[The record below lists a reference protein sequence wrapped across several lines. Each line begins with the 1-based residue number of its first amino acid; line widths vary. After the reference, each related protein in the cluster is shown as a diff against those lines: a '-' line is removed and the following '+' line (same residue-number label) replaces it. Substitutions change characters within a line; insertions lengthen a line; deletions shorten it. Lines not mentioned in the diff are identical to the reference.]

1 MRDESLRVLRDLGAV
16 VVETRVPD
24 MALINAMMQVVM
36 ASEAATIHR
45 RWLAQ
50 RPQDYS
56 DQVRGRIEPGLY
68 YPATRY
74 IEALS
79 LRARLTE
86 DYLCAALGD
95 CDVIHL
101 PAIPITVPT
110 IAATTTGSPA
120 EVTAAIAAVT
130 RCTRA
135 INYLGLPALCVPAGC
150 SADGLPIAFQF
161 VGKPFDEVTL
171 LRAGNAFQRA
181 TDWHRRIPAGL
192 TIATQ

>member
-1 MRDESLRVLRDLGAV
+1 VLRDLGAIV
-16 VVETRVPD
+16 VDTHVPD

-45 RWLAQ
+45 RWLIE

-86 DYLCAALGD
+86 DYLDAALGE

-101 PAIPITVPT
+101 PAMPITVPT
-110 IAATTTGSPA
+110 IASTTSGSLA
-120 EVTAAIAAVT
+120 DVAAAIATVGH
-130 RCTRA
+130 CTRA
-135 INYLGLPALCVPAGC
+135 INYLGLPALCLPAGF
-150 SADGLPIAFQF
+150 SADGLPLAFQL

-171 LRAGNAFQRA
+171 LAWEMHSSA
-181 TDWHRRIPAGL
+181 
-192 TIATQ
+192 